1 MKLSGLF
8 KKKTVRNAGWIVGGR
23 LTNKVLSFL
32 VGVLTARYLG
42 PGNYGLIG
50 YVTAYITFF
59 SALSNL
65 GLNSVIIKEFAD
77 NPQDEG
83 LAMGTTMGLRAVSSL
98 LSAVM
103 IVGVVAVA
111 DGGDKTTI
119 IVAMLSS
126 MGLLFQIFD
135 VLKKW
140 FQSRLQ
146 SKYAA
151 IATVISYGVISA
163 YKIILLM
170 TAKSVEWFALST
182 ALEYCVEAIFLLA
195 VYKKHNG
202 PKFGFSWEKGKN
214 LLRASSGYIV
224 SAVMVSVYASTDRLM
239 LKHMLDDASVG
250 YYTLSVTL
258 SNIWVFLLEAVIDSM
273 YPTVVQ
279 AHGKD
284 KALFE
289 QRNRQLYAIVLY
301 LAVAV
306 SAGICLLANPLVSVL
321 YGKEYLPAVAPLRVV
336 VWYTAFSYLGVA
348 RNPWMVCENKQ
359 KYLPS
364 LYFGAAVINV
374 ILNWA
379 MIPLWG
385 PTGAALASLITQIS
399 TTVILPALIPPLRPN
414 AKLMIEA
421 LLLKD
426 VFPKK

>member
-239 LKHMLDDASVG
+239 LKHMLDGASVG

-284 KALFE
+284 KALFR

-301 LAVAV
+301 LAIAV